1 VTFSFTSSSLMG
13 TKIGTVQLGQFAT
26 HGAWVSTVADW
37 AQANLSPS
45 QRGEI
50 VSAAAGIEGLL
61 ASNGHGSSHRK

>member
-1 VTFSFTSSSLMG
+1 VTFSFTSSSLTG
-13 TKIGTVQLGQFAT
+13 TKIGTLQLSQFAT
-26 HGAWVSTVADW
+26 HGAWVSTVAHW

-61 ASNGHGSSHRK
+61 VSSEHRGGHRK